1 MDIGIGE
8 MLLIGIV
15 LVLFFGPK
23 KLPELGSSI
32 GKAIKDFKHTLRDTT
47 PDAPQHSAEKDAQ
60 TDKAETVISKPGDQ

>member
-1 MDIGIGE
+1 MDIGFAE

-47 PDAPQHSAEKDAQ
+47 PDSPQHSVEKNIQ
-60 TDKAETVISKPGDQ
+60 TDKTDTVTCKPGDQ